1 MPILAI
7 YALLWYIYAS
17 YTTRRV
23 KWAICH
29 KSFAHLSIFSMI
41 ITMFRIWSCWSWKL
55 QVFPRQGAFSWTA
68 QRGAGR
74 WSLNFFYDTT
84 LRGWNRNEAKIPL
97 NSSYRVVSP
106 LGCVLPFSVLIRNSV
121 VSPLGFMLP
130 CSVLEG
136 KEKNESELWLD
147 ENEWKMWKKHQ
158 AH

>member
-84 LRGWNRNEAKIPL
+84 LRGWNRIFLLGCLPLAFCCHAVRLCGSPLAEDHRAVKTEHKSSFAKIG
-97 NSSYRVVSP
+97 Y
-106 LGCVLPFSVLIRNSV
+106 FSNTTVASFLR
-121 VSPLGFMLP
+121 
-130 CSVLEG
+130 
-136 KEKNESELWLD
+136 
-147 ENEWKMWKKHQ
+147 H
-158 AH
+158 